1 MASKKPVISKYDPA
15 MCERIVELGRLG
27 FTQKAMWS
35 DIGISKSTA
44 DKWRKDN
51 PDFAEA
57 VSRATTESQA
67 WWEREGMANLSNRTY
82 NTRLYDEIKALARG
96 NVETLAAIACF
107 RDHKPE
113 FLEITGQP
121 LTYGETVV
129 DYKNLDFG
137 IRGPGFVAIV

>member
-82 NTRLYDEIKALARG
+82 NTGLYEVMTKSMFPEDYREVKDNKVELKAEIKVDFNKEINDLITALK
-96 NVETLAAIACF
+96 EQ
-107 RDHKPE
+107 K
-113 FLEITGQP
+113 
-121 LTYGETVV
+121 
-129 DYKNLDFG
+129 
-137 IRGPGFVAIV
+137 

>member
-82 NTRLYDEIKALARG
+82 NTRLYEVMTKSMFPEDYREVKDNKVDAK
-96 NVETLAAIACF
+96 VEV
-107 RDHKPE
+107 
-113 FLEITGQP
+113 
-121 LTYGETVV
+121 TV
-129 DYKNLDFG
+129 DFG
-137 IRGPGFVAIV
+137 GEIAKLINALKEDK

>member
-82 NTRLYDEIKALARG
+82 NTRQYEVITKSMFPEDYREVKDNKVELKAEIKVDFNKEINDLITALK
-96 NVETLAAIACF
+96 EQ
-107 RDHKPE
+107 K
-113 FLEITGQP
+113 
-121 LTYGETVV
+121 
-129 DYKNLDFG
+129 
-137 IRGPGFVAIV
+137 

>member
-82 NTRLYDEIKALARG
+82 NTRQYEVITKSMFPEDYREVKDNKVELKAEIKVDFNKEINDLIAALK
-96 NVETLAAIACF
+96 EQ
-107 RDHKPE
+107 K
-113 FLEITGQP
+113 
-121 LTYGETVV
+121 
-129 DYKNLDFG
+129 
-137 IRGPGFVAIV
+137 